1 MIFSLYSIR
10 AGDCLLG
17 VDDTDLLG
25 LKIKDIA
32 TLIRNEKGVQDLNFF
47 IWRCMHQEED
57 QNDTGLALKGPLPN
71 VARNLANALS
81 GTVRMH
87 SITQISQIVLFFFM
101 ENKIH
106 LFSSRFIIQKYN
118 PELIP
123 IIGLLSL
130 TIQLLI

>member
-32 TLIRNEKGVQDLNFF
+32 TLVRNEESVQDLNFL
-47 IWRCMHQEED
+47 IWRCMHQEEE
-57 QNDTGLALKGPLPN
+57 QNDGLALKGALPN

-81 GTVRMH
+81 GTVC
-87 SITQISQIVLFFFM
+87 IL
-101 ENKIH
+101 
-106 LFSSRFIIQKYN
+106 
-118 PELIP
+118 
-123 IIGLLSL
+123 
-130 TIQLLI
+130 